1 MVLNDDNFLL
11 YAMHNYTAPICPT
24 IEEFEN
30 DLRILTY
37 IKKHLQKPDNSNV
50 RRLLNHTITLF
61 NCFGDAALH
70 MLFYR
75 IDKENWG
82 SLATILI
89 FISRMPET
97 IPSYGIDLTTLKL
110 DDNLIQELRKI

>member
-11 YAMHNYTAPICPT
+11 YAMKHYTAPTCPT

-37 IKKHLQKPDNSNV
+37 IKKHLCREETQTHV
-50 RRLLNHTITLF
+50 LLNHIITLF
-61 NCFGDAALH
+61 NCFGNAALY

-75 IDKENWG
+75 IDKKHWN
-82 SLATILI
+82 TLI
-89 FISRMPET
+89 TFLLYINRMPEKV
-97 IPSYGIDLTTLKL
+97 PEYGIDLCDVKL
-110 DDNLIQELRKI
+110 DPHLVEELRKI